1 MIKKK
6 SIVFF
11 IISVLVTVI
20 LLFELAGVVL
30 ARDNYAIGIATIED
44 NGEFLWDS
52 RASISEVITAYSRAG
67 YRVYGVGNPGKQ
79 HLWEQLYA
87 DVQCFLC
94 HGNQDCVVTAISGIV
109 AGADRMY
116 GSKDCIGTDSVH
128 WDADTILVIYGSCQ
142 GAGNDGVINKNSVGY
157 KTAVRGAQVVM
168 AWRSSVGIDS
178 LEKWTKNYNN
188 RLADGYSVIQ
198 AMDYANSFSYSD
210 SRLSENST
218 IIHHGDTSIKI
229 GKYRSVVPDEVRPE
243 DNLLLKARTRTMVSS
258 NDMNQ
263 VYAIIKETYPQFNE
277 NNYIVTRGNAQ
288 SINVINGQDSKTEY
302 INLKFKVGE
311 FETESGFTVKAKDGI
326 VEAIYDNTIDFN
338 KETKVVNQRTP
349 MVADCTETELQELKN
364 EAIQKVLLAYNNNV
378 NIDAEN
384 DVTHK
389 YFYDIETGKKYV
401 EFSIRSTMGTQDEE
415 VEAYDVVKFEI

>member
-20 LLFELAGVVL
+20 LLFESAGVVL

-52 RASISEVITAYSRAG
+52 RASISEIITAYNRAG

-109 AGADRMY
+109 AGSDRMY
-116 GSKDCIGTDSVH
+116 GNKDCIGTDSVH

-142 GAGNDGVINKNSVGY
+142 GAGDNGVINKNSVGY

-168 AWRSSVGIDS
+168 AWRSSVNIPN
-178 LEKWTKNYNN
+178 LEKWTKYYNN

-198 AMDYANSFSYSD
+198 AMDYANSFSYTD
-210 SRLSENST
+210 SRVPQNST
-218 IIHHGDTSIKI
+218 IIHHGDTGIKI
-229 GKYRSVVPDEVRPE
+229 GKYRNITENQIRPE
-243 DNLLLKARTRTMVSS
+243 DNLLLKAKARTVISS
-258 NDMNQ
+258 NDVN
-263 VYAIIKETYPQFNE
+263 AIYNVIKETYPDFDE
-277 NNYIVTRGNAQ
+277 NNYIITRGNSQ
-288 SINVINGQDSKTEY
+288 SINVTNEQVSETEY
-302 INLKFKVGE
+302 INLMLKVGE
-311 FETESGFTVKAKDGI
+311 FETESGFTVRAEDGI

-338 KETKVVNQRTP
+338 KEAMLTKQKAP
-349 MVADCTETELQELKN
+349 MMANCTETELQELKD
-364 EAIQKVLLAYNNNV
+364 EAIQKILSAYNNNV
-378 NIDAEN
+378 SINTD
-384 DVTHK
+384 DVTYK
-389 YFYDIETGKKYV
+389 YFYDIETEKKYV
-401 EFSIRSTMGTQDEE
+401 EFSIKSTMGTQNEE
-415 VEAYDVVKFEI
+415 VEACDIVKFEI

>member
-52 RASISEVITAYSRAG
+52 RASISEIITAYNRAG

-109 AGADRMY
+109 AGSDRMY
-116 GSKDCIGTDSVH
+116 GNKDCIGTDSVH

-142 GAGNDGVINKNSVGY
+142 GAGDNGVINKNSVGY

-168 AWRSSVGIDS
+168 AWRSSVNIPN
-178 LEKWTKNYNN
+178 LEKWTKYYNN

-198 AMDYANSFSYSD
+198 AMDYANSFSYTD
-210 SRLSENST
+210 SRVPQNST
-218 IIHHGDTSIKI
+218 IIHHGDIGIKI
-229 GKYRSVVPDEVRPE
+229 GKYRNITENQIRPE
-243 DNLLLKARTRTMVSS
+243 DNLLLKAKTRTVISS
-258 NDMNQ
+258 NDVN
-263 VYAIIKETYPQFNE
+263 AIYNVIKETYPDFDE
-277 NNYIVTRGNAQ
+277 NNYIITRGNSQ
-288 SINVINGQDSKTEY
+288 SINVTNEQVSETEY
-302 INLKFKVGE
+302 INLMLKVGE
-311 FETESGFTVKAKDGI
+311 FETESGFTVRAEDGI
-326 VEAIYDNTIDFN
+326 VEAIYDNTIDFK
-338 KETKVVNQRTP
+338 KEAMLTKQKAP
-349 MVADCTETELQELKN
+349 MMANCTETELQELKD
-364 EAIQKVLLAYNNNV
+364 EAIQKILSAYNNNV
-378 NIDAEN
+378 SINTD
-384 DVTHK
+384 DVTYK
-389 YFYDIETGKKYV
+389 YFYDIETEKKYV
-401 EFSIRSTMGTQDEE
+401 EFSIKSTMGTQNEE
-415 VEAYDVVKFEI
+415 VEACDIVKFEI